1 MKRKI
6 LLSIALALSLVF
18 VSLTNSDSTAKAQQ
32 NGRRLIYDT
41 GVVTLGQNQIMRV
54 TVNIISGNNN
64 AGVQFRRMS
73 YGQETCSD
81 GVCKALVNNEVVG
94 PIIFFFQNEGVW
106 MDIDR
111 TAAESAVRSV
121 ITSNKPVRVNVQIVD
136 STTGNT
142 VSLMSAGEID
152 TW

>member
-1 MKRKI
+1 
-6 LLSIALALSLVF
+6 
-18 VSLTNSDSTAKAQQ
+18 
-32 NGRRLIYDT
+32 
-41 GVVTLGQNQIMRV
+41 
-54 TVNIISGNNN
+54 
-64 AGVQFRRMS
+64 
-73 YGQETCSD
+73 
-81 GVCKALVNNEVVG
+81 
-94 PIIFFFQNEGVW
+94 